1 MADTGSSAAAA
12 AAVEVTVDA
21 TQPEHVTANVIAAP
35 APEAKEQ
42 VRHVN
47 TCFFLNVLYGGRR
60 TSANLRPK
68 TRHTTPTPQPHH
80 ATFLNAVW
88 FHTTRKVVRLVV
100 VWSTNRSCD
109 AVG

>member
-47 TCFFLNVLYGGRR
+47 TCFFLMFR
-60 TSANLRPK
+60 TVAGAQVPTFVQRPG
-68 TRHTTPTPQPHH
+68 TPHRHH
-80 ATFLNAVW
+80 N
-88 FHTTRKVVRLVV
+88 HTTRHF
-100 VWSTNRSCD
+100 
-109 AVG
+109 